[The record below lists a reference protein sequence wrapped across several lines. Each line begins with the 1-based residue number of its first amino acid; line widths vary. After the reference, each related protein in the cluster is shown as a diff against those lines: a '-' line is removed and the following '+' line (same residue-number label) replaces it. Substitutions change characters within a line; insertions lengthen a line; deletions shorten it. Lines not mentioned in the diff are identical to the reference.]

1 MALLFRGEARVP
13 AHRNQGGFDHGDVH
27 EPSGRLY
34 VAHLASGTVEVVD
47 GETLTHLATIEDC
60 AEASGV
66 ISCPE
71 DNLIV
76 AAARG
81 DGHVLVINPAKNA
94 VHHKIPVGGRPNGLA
109 WDSKR
114 RQLLV
119 ADVGGNQLAIVKPA
133 SGELLTKGSLPGRS
147 AWATYEHY
155 SDRYLVNIRSA
166 DVVVGIDPDSAEVRS
181 KWTVSC
187 AGPHGMDLDREGG
200 RVFVACEDGHLLIL
214 DSTNGIQLGSVE
226 IAGNPDAIW
235 FNPVANQVYLAIGDP
250 GLVQAVNADDLTITQ
265 TVETGPGAHTLALDV
280 KRQQLYVFRPST
292 CTVLAYTVSPD

>member
-47 GETLTHLATIEDC
+47 GDTLAHLATIDDC
-60 AEASGV
+60 AEASGG
-66 ISCPE
+66 IRGAE
-71 DNLIV
+71 DDLIV
-76 AAARG
+76 AGARG
-81 DGHVLVINPAKNA
+81 DGHVLVINPATNA
-94 VHHKIPVGGRPNGLA
+94 VRHKIPVGGRPNGLA

-133 SGELLTKGSLPGRS
+133 RGELLTNGSLPGRS

-166 DVVVGIDPDSAEVRS
+166 DVVVGIDPD
-181 KWTVSC
+181 
-187 AGPHGMDLDREGG
+187 
-200 RVFVACEDGHLLIL
+200 
-214 DSTNGIQLGSVE
+214 
-226 IAGNPDAIW
+226 
-235 FNPVANQVYLAIGDP
+235 
-250 GLVQAVNADDLTITQ
+250 
-265 TVETGPGAHTLALDV
+265 
-280 KRQQLYVFRPST
+280 
-292 CTVLAYTVSPD
+292 